1 MGVPPHDLGVAG
13 GVYIMKNTASAFCS
27 PVVPM
32 DMVSPEVVNKLK
44 EEKHSLSDWIKKF
57 LVLRRLDHIKSE
69 GVSSPSFEDEESRVV
84 KATVLDTPMTTT
96 KSMRKTSVT
105 FAVDNFSPHRKI
117 LAGDITEVVRRV
129 QQDPSIIPTVVRQVE
144 DSVMEA
150 GELIQALSKDQSQAK
165 KGTVNSME
173 SLGLQLEKLQMEIGP
188 REELQEEFQAPTLWG
203 IIQAITGSLSQ
214 SEPSVQLEAT
224 EEDKILQI
232 EADLSKTATFVRS
245 LQMDTLARLQTLQAE
260 SKGWVDSLRT
270 SLVKG
275 LQGLISCVG
284 NVEQQVVAISQ
295 QQAASSSMGSG
306 AFGLNSAHL
315 SSSNSSNSNLA
326 TKTAAMETELRA
338 LQTLAQQGQLEL
350 QRMKSK
356 VDSSAIKF
364 GNLGLSSIDD

>member
-129 QQDPSIIPTVVRQVE
+129 QQDPSIIPTVVREVE

-165 KGTVNSME
+165 KETVNSVE

-214 SEPSVQLEAT
+214 SKPSVQLEAT

-275 LQGLISCVG
+275 LQGLISRVG

-295 QQAASSSMGSG
+295 QQAASSSMGWSRSPR
-306 AFGLNSAHL
+306 LAH
-315 SSSNSSNSNLA
+315 
-326 TKTAAMETELRA
+326 
-338 LQTLAQQGQLEL
+338 
-350 QRMKSK
+350 
-356 VDSSAIKF
+356 
-364 GNLGLSSIDD
+364 